1 MNFSDINWMDCD
13 QEAYI
18 NCKCLYNNNIETF
31 LNTLGRDN
39 PKTSFILFQ
48 IYKMFC
54 YMEDKGKSYPNFK
67 YDNGRF
73 ILFKDNEY
81 NLPGCIYI
89 TTYGNFIQIDCEF
102 DKFTGY
108 RNFIRLTITPN
119 NSYITGYLKEKDK
132 PAITING
139 NDERDKEFVLNVTA
153 PNKRYIIQGDEAW
166 HIFATLS
173 SSILNKNYFKT
184 IKDKGELLNRLISTL
199 NEKGLFNY
207 QEDLIKLV
215 RELLKEDVGL
225 EYYEIDISNFFVAK
239 SLENYLD
246 NIKYED
252 KIDVKKEDIKG
263 LDVGI
268 DAIKKFS
275 EYQVIDEFNGAIK
288 RLIDIPL
295 YLKDTIDESKC
306 EFLDELIKVK
316 EEDID
321 VYIVGLAYFATYC
334 SDFGRLSGRNFY
346 GANIYPR
353 YSGYKNN
360 VVIKSSLLG
369 IPLSDYAIARCND
382 SYDNCPQVTT
392 LFKMLGFN
400 MDDRYT
406 YSRIDTSEFKKLLP
420 YIPVVTNKR
429 RNFW

>member
-1 MNFSDINWMDCD
+1 MKFSDINWIDCD

-18 NCKCLYNNNIETF
+18 NCKCLYNNNMDTF
-31 LNTLGRDN
+31 INTFGYHSD
-39 PKTSFILFQ
+39 KTDFVLFQ
-48 IYKMFC
+48 IYKIFSHLD
-54 YMEDKGKSYPNFK
+54 DKGKSYLNFK

-89 TTYGNFIQIDCEF
+89 SVYGSFMQIDCEF

-139 NDERDKEFVLNVTA
+139 NDERDKKFVLNVIT
-153 PNKRYIIQGDEAW
+153 PNKRSIIKGDEAW
-166 HIFATLS
+166 HILATLS
-173 SSILNKNYFKT
+173 SSVLNKNYFKT
-184 IKDKGELLNRLISTL
+184 LRDKNELLSRLIGTL

-215 RELLKEDVGL
+215 KELLKENVGI
-225 EYYEIDISNFFVAK
+225 EYYETDISNFFVAK
-239 SLENYLD
+239 AIQNYLD
-246 NIKYED
+246 TIKYED
-252 KIDVKKEDIKG
+252 KIDVKKEEIKG
-263 LDVGI
+263 LNLGV
-268 DAIKKFS
+268 DAIKRFS
-275 EYQVIDEFNGAIK
+275 EYKIIDEFNGEQK

-295 YLKDTIDESKC
+295 YLRDTVDEDQC
-306 EFLDELIKVK
+306 EFMDKLIKVK

-334 SDFGRLSGRNFY
+334 SNVGELSGRNYY
-346 GANIYPR
+346 GANIYPK

-360 VVIKSSLLG
+360 VAIKSSLLG
-369 IPLSDYAIARCND
+369 IPLNDYALARCND

-392 LFKMLGFN
+392 FFKMLGFN
-400 MDDRYT
+400 IDDKYT